1 MTKIYHIGL
10 LVSCL
15 WNCVKK
21 IICQFVLKKYRVR
34 EGSWKQV
41 GKDRWCMN
49 LHQKIAL
56 QADYVTELS
65 EKKEQAAKEN
75 ASKGESAPESLVTWI
90 FQDDF
95 ILSM

>member
-1 MTKIYHIGL
+1 
-10 LVSCL
+10 
-15 WNCVKK
+15 
-21 IICQFVLKKYRVR
+21 
-34 EGSWKQV
+34 
-41 GKDRWCMN
+41 MN